1 MDYGLDWTGLEA
13 NKEAS
18 RQAGEEKEKGKV
30 SVRAFPVAAA
40 AAAAAAAVQCHSLE
54 CGVQRSG

>member
-30 SVRAFPVAAA
+30 SVRAFLV
-40 AAAAAAAVQCHSLE
+40 AAAAAVQCHSLE

>member
-40 AAAAAAAVQCHSLE
+40 AAAAVQCHSLE

>member
-40 AAAAAAAVQCHSLE
+40 AAAAAVQCHSLE